1 MEYKDLYPI
10 GIGIEEF
17 RRIKGYMSAT
27 GDRHGIWKT
36 MDGKVLDKAKGDDLG
51 HILDGHGGYKGL
63 GRSRV
68 MRSRVGTYYWYMSM
82 GGVFH
87 DEKVIDF

>member
-1 MEYKDLYPI
+1 MCGDIYICVED
-10 GIGIEEF
+10 F
-17 RRIKGYMSAT
+17 RRVKAYMSAI
-27 GDRHGIWKT
+27 GDSRGIWKVR
-36 MDGKVLDKAKGDDLG
+36 DGAVFDRAKGQDLG
-51 HILDGHGGYKGL
+51 EILDGNDGYKGL

-68 MRSRVGTYYWYMSM
+68 MRSRVGTYYWYVTM